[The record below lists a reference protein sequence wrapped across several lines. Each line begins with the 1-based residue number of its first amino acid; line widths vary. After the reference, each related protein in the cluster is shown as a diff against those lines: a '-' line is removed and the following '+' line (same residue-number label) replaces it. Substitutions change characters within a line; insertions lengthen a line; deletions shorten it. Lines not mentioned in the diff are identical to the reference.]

1 MLTFCVQ
8 QSFLLLGSAGSFFPQ
23 RFPGEI
29 ALGSRE
35 PSMSTPTGVWL
46 SVSLARSVSYL
57 PWDVHDCP
65 GELAELVL

>member
-1 MLTFCVQ
+1 
-8 QSFLLLGSAGSFFPQ
+8 
-23 RFPGEI
+23 
-29 ALGSRE
+29 
-35 PSMSTPTGVWL
+35 MSTRTGVWL